1 MSESTNVPQAD
12 NTGSAT
18 RHQAGL
24 FDIRNVIGLLL
35 LIYGVVLVLM
45 GLFFT
50 SDADKAKT
58 DDINANLWTGL
69 GILLVGIFFVGWA
82 RLRPIIVDE
91 EEVAADKAAE
101 EQEQP
106 GH

>member
-1 MSESTNVPQAD
+1 MSDSTNVPRAD

-35 LIYGVVLVLM
+35 LIYGVVLILM

-69 GILLVGIFFVGWA
+69 GIQLVGIFFVGWA
-82 RLRPIIVDE
+82 RLRPIIVDD

-101 EQEQP
+101 EHEQP